1 MKHAFTSII
10 TLCAVSAQAH
20 EGHDLWGAHWHAH
33 DGMGF
38 VIAAFAVVVGA
49 ALWLSRK

>member
-1 MKHAFTSII
+1 MKHAI
-10 TLCAVSAQAH
+10 TLITTLGAVSAQAH
-20 EGHDLWGAHWHAH
+20 DGHGLWGAHWHTS